1 MSGRF
6 FLHMKIEI
14 DFNDSEKSG
23 IKKSF
28 LFQVAQKTL
37 AQKDFEFLKNK
48 NISIS
53 FAMVTEK
60 EIARLNAI
68 YRRKKTA
75 TDVLSFCEY
84 KNQKE
89 LNEAGDKNVYLGEV
103 IVCYTYI
110 KKFSKKEKKN
120 AKQELAEIISHG
132 MLHLLGLRH
141 SQKMF
146 EIQKEISLLC
156 GNRDSK

>member
-1 MSGRF
+1 
-6 FLHMKIEI
+6 MKIEI

-23 IKKSF
+23 IKKAF
-28 LFQVAQKTL
+28 LLQVAKKTL
-37 AQKDFEFLKNK
+37 AQKDFAFLKNK

-60 EIARLNAI
+60 EITRLNAI

-103 IVCYTYI
+103 IACYNYI
-110 KKFSKKEKKN
+110 AKYAKQEKKN
-120 AKQELAEIISHG
+120 VKQELAEIITHG
-132 MLHLLGLRH
+132 VLHLLGFRH
-141 SQKMF
+141 SKKMF
-146 EIQKEISLLC
+146 AIQKEVSNKYY
-156 GNRDSK
+156 GSE

>member
-1 MSGRF
+1 
-6 FLHMKIEI
+6 MKIEI

-23 IKKSF
+23 IKKAF
-28 LFQVAQKTL
+28 LFDVAKKTL
-37 AQKDFEFLKNK
+37 AHQNFQYLKNK
-48 NISIS
+48 NISLS
-53 FAMVTEK
+53 FATVPEG
-60 EIARLNAI
+60 EIVKMNAI

-84 KNQKE
+84 KKQE
-89 LNEAGDKNVYLGEV
+89 DLQMAVDKNIYLGEI

-110 KKFSKKEKKN
+110 VKYAKAEKKN

-132 MLHLLGLRH
+132 VLHLLGLRH

-146 EIQKEISLLC
+146 KIQKEVS
-156 GNRDSK
+156 NNF